1 MRYLITGAN
10 GQIGSRV
17 VERLVQAGCRP
28 RLLVRDAG
36 KALSRFEG
44 SVDVF
49 KGELGDSG
57 SLEIA
62 LNGIDSVFLLNSGP
76 EIPQLDE
83 MAGRL
88 ANAAGVGHVVKLSA
102 LSAAEALA
110 IGAWHAEGEAAIRTS
125 GVAYTFLRPAG
136 FMSNTLE
143 WARSIRA
150 QGVVRACTGDGRVA
164 YIHPDDVAAVAAK
177 VLITGQY
184 HGDSLHLTGPRLMSY
199 AEMTSTIGA
208 VIGRELSFEAIS
220 DPDALDRLTSIG
232 MPAIEAEALVSLWRA
247 IREGKLATVSTGV
260 ADILGKPPISF
271 ERWVEE
277 NATSYR

>member
-28 RLLVRDAG
+28 RVLVRDAE
-36 KALSRFEG
+36 KALSRFG
-44 SVDVF
+44 DSVDVF
-49 KGELGDSG
+49 KGDLGDSG

-62 LNGIDSVFLLNSGP
+62 LSGIDSVFLVNSGP
-76 EIPQLDE
+76 SIPQNDGI
-83 MAGRL
+83 AGRL
-88 ANAAGVGHVVKLSA
+88 AKAAGVRHVVKLSA
-102 LSAAEALA
+102 LSAAQALA
-110 IGAWHAEGEAAIRTS
+110 IGAWHAEGEAVIRAS

-150 QGVVRACTGDGRVA
+150 QGVVRACTGHGRVA
-164 YIHPDDVAAVAAK
+164 YIHPDDLAAVAAK
-177 VLITGQY
+177 VLLTGQY
-184 HGDSLHLTGPRLMSY
+184 HGESLHLTGPQLMSY
-199 AEMTSTIGA
+199 AEMTSAIGA

-220 DPDALDRLTSIG
+220 DVEALDRLTSIG
-232 MPAIEAEALVSLWRA
+232 MSAREAEALVSLWRA
-247 IREGKLATVSTGV
+247 IREGKLATVTTGV
-260 ADILGKPPISF
+260 TDILGAPPIPF
-271 ERWVEE
+271 ERWVKE